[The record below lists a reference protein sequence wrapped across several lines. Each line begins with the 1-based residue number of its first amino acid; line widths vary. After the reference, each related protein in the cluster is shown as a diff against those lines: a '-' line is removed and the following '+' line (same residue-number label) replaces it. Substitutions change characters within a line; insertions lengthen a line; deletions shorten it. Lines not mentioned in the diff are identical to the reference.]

1 MCVHATMTCEHGIC
15 SFWGFSQSH
24 VLWSSLTMNFPIN
37 SMPLSLIHSFL
48 NLELKS
54 LVVKLLNEVSVGLS
68 FFFGDEF
75 GCNKCVNLS
84 GGDHCISL
92 SPTVNKIFVYLLIH
106 GSVIGKFWISFSTE
120 FSVSAKLVVMCPH
133 RFPSSYA
140 KVHCSLGIWSSRVV
154 SCGLSS
160 CNSR

>member
-1 MCVHATMTCEHGIC
+1 MCLHAAMTCAHGMC
-15 SFWGFSQSH
+15 SFWGFPQSH
-24 VLWSSLTMNFPIN
+24 VLWSSLIVNFPIRR
-37 SMPLSLIHSFL
+37 LSLVFTLSSTWNW
-48 NLELKS
+48 NLWWSNCWTKW
-54 LVVKLLNEVSVGLS
+54 VFGLG
-68 FFFGDEF
+68 FFFGNEF
-75 GCNKCVNLS
+75 GYNKCVNLS

-106 GSVIGKFWISFSTE
+106 GSVIGKFWIFFSTE
-120 FSVSAKLVVMCPH
+120 FSDSAKLVVMCPH